1 MKKLLYLGAYS
12 LAFFGFSIALVLK
25 NIKTNNKP
33 EISLKSNRRISAHN
47 HHVTAQ
53 QIAEHDRYKT
63 DTNNIRFSKSH
74 YDNQKYGAH
83 FWFAEER
90 NAIGTSLLVKAA
102 GFQEYILLDDD
113 NTYTDNIV
121 WNTDVN
127 IDIEKNHQIL
137 VIFDYAGSYYSNFD
151 DSRETK
157 TRNSIMGPLRR
168 MTKWTYIHSDS
179 WLYDQGARTGRPTF
193 VAYNL
198 RNYKYRKY
206 RSNVLITCHNIKQ
219 ALIDA
224 KSRFLS
230 ARNINP
236 EQSSRTWFNVR
247 KIKFSLD
254 FQGVDVSGYSG
265 TARLKFM
272 NPRNIVIEFR

>member
-1 MKKLLYLGAYS
+1 MKKLLYLGPLS
-12 LAFFGFSIALVLK
+12 LIFFGLSASLILK
-25 NIKTNNKP
+25 NQKNEPKINLKYNRIVTQNK
-33 EISLKSNRRISAHN
+33 RI
-47 HHVTAQ
+47 TAEK
-53 QIAEHDRYKT
+53 IADHERYKT

-83 FWFAEER
+83 FWFAQEKD
-90 NAIGTSLLVKAA
+90 AIGASLLIKAG

-113 NTYTDNIV
+113 NIYTDNIV

-137 VIFDYAGSYYSNFD
+137 VVFDYTGSYYSDFD
-151 DSRETK
+151 DSQETR
-157 TRNSIMGPLRR
+157 TRNSVMGPFRNIR
-168 MTKWTYIHSDS
+168 NWTYIYSDS
-179 WLYDQGARTGRPTF
+179 WLYEQGARTGRPTF
-193 VAYNL
+193 IAYNI

-206 RSNVLITCHNIKQ
+206 YSNVFITCYNIKQ
-219 ALIDA
+219 ALIAA
-224 KSRFLS
+224 KSRFLA
-230 ARNINP
+230 ARNIDP
-236 EQSSRTWFNVR
+236 QTSQRTWFNIK

-265 TARLKFM
+265 TARLKIM